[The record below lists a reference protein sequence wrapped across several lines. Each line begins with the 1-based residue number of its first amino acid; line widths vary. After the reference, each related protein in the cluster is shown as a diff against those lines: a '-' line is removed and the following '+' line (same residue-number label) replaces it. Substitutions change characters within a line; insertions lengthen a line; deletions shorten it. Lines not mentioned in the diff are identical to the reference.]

1 MSENNSLNEQVEITV
16 EDATVMT
23 VPIDD
28 TLSVSGEAADA
39 KAVGDAL
46 ALKADA
52 SSVVTIKVNGEEPD
66 NQGLILING
75 EDIPMSESDDTTL
88 KAKITAV
95 DGKTGADI
103 PVSSAAGAQTVQA
116 AVEAAANKT
125 ANDIPMAANSGTT
138 ISAKISA
145 MDVVTG
151 ANSDAITAL
160 QGKAGD
166 TIKLHSDEDETIAEA
181 VDGCVRSVNGEG
193 PDASGNVQ
201 VQHALTADDLTS
213 AKSQAISGEFARR
226 TTAGGTPIETGKAY
240 ASIIRGNRS
249 RVGYIA
255 ESLTWNL
262 YTAPREQGQDPITI
276 TLDRDTFV
284 AYVEDSGIISLTYT
298 TSWSANPAL
307 YGVTVAGTPV
317 SGDQI
322 TINYTKENR
331 GTIIMSNPKT
341 LIATGWNLAKAT
353 SEYTGYTHLAIALKY
368 DTTATF
374 KIIGTY
380 TGVYFAAT
388 LTGEKTTITP
398 SDGIFT
404 VSSNGYI
411 FVAGGSTDTAVYM
424 TWTDWILDGPTVAEE
439 YTESVIDMSVLF
451 DGDQEQGI
459 DAFFP
464 YGLLRAGNV
473 RDEIN
478 FNTGRAISKIERL
491 AYSAENLAAAE
502 ETGREYEYDTNYIY
516 LERETAETQD
526 IEISGEYDVDDHGLE
541 YFTDTSIAVYAV
553 MIYGNSLKNKLESDV
568 LTISTQSLTN
578 NQKTQVQTNI
588 GAASQASVTSISD
601 KMSALIPQKLIH
613 SDAGLTHTLRLPS
626 NGRGFIVGSCSVSS
640 GHFLIIFNSS
650 TSSVSFGEVYKG
662 SGVTFSTSGL
672 ELTVTISASR
682 EYFFYVMID
691 DPSKVDD
698 VELVT
703 NLQT

>member
-28 TLSVSGEAADA
+28 TLSISGEAADA

-66 NQGLILING
+66 NQGLILISG

-145 MDVVTG
+145 MDVVAG

-213 AKSQAISGEFARR
+213 ANSQTNTGEFARR
-226 TTAGGTPIETGKAY
+226 SSGGGTPIATGKAY
-240 ASIIRGNRS
+240 LSVIRGNR
-249 RVGYIA
+249 VHAGYVPEA
-255 ESLTWNL
+255 LDMTVTN
-262 YTAPREQGQDPITI
+262 APREQGQEPIEATI
-276 TLDRDTFV
+276 DRDTFV
-284 AYVEDSGIISLTYT
+284 AYVESSGTTNLVYT

-307 YGVTVAGTPV
+307 YGVTVTGTPV

-322 TINYTKENR
+322 TIVYTKENR
-331 GTIIMSNPKT
+331 GTIYQSSPKT
-341 LIATGWNLAKAT
+341 FVSTGWNLAKET
-353 SEYTGYTHLAIALKY
+353 SEYTGYTHLAVALKY
-368 DTTATF
+368 DTPATF

-411 FVAGGSTDTAVYM
+411 FVAGGSDDTAVYM
-424 TWTDWILDGPTVAEE
+424 TWTDWILDGPTAAEE

-451 DGDQEQGI
+451 DGDQEQEI

-464 YGLLRAGNV
+464 YGLLRAGSV

-478 FNTGRAISKIERL
+478 FNTGKAISNVERL
-491 AYSAENLAAAE
+491 AYSAENLEAAE

-516 LERETAETQD
+516 LARETAETED
-526 IEISGEYDVDDHGLE
+526 IDISGEYDVDDHGLE
-541 YFTDTSIAVYAV
+541 YFTDTSVSVYAV
-553 MIYGNSLKNKLESDV
+553 MIYGNSLKNKLETDV
-568 LTISTQSLTN
+568 VTKSQDIVDGLDSTATDKALSAKQGKVLKDAMGITEYSTGTPGVYAFRCGN
-578 NQKTQVQTNI
+578 TVVIK
-588 GAASQASVTSISD
+588 GADQNVSISAGGYSKLFD
-601 KMSALIPQKLIH
+601 VPDNIPKPKSIGSNAATTFVYGIAANNTTRAIAYTFYASNKIYASSQSAVTVN
-613 SDAGLTHTLRLPS
+613 SW
-626 NGRGFIVGSCSVSS
+626 SCEW
-640 GHFLIIFNSS
+640 F
-650 TSSVSFGEVYKG
+650 
-662 SGVTFSTSGL
+662 
-672 ELTVTISASR
+672 
-682 EYFFYVMID
+682 
-691 DPSKVDD
+691 VD
-698 VELVT
+698 
-703 NLQT
+703 